1 MLKKVKHRL
10 VERMSATTADSLG
23 MSRAILVNDSLV
35 KRLQQLDDME
45 QSYRHLVD
53 HTERVLRAFYALTQ
67 CFKGLT
73 LILYVIHFLL
83 FISYKLCT
91 EFGDTFAEIGAR
103 EPQPRASEA
112 LVRFAEY
119 HRRMERQGL
128 MLIKALKPV
137 NIFSRNKLPL
147 FINHNSCTLNIDFQI
162 IWYIPE

>member
-1 MLKKVKHRL
+1 MHADARQGKTLDIILKKVKHRL

-45 QSYRHLVD
+45 QSYRHLVN

-67 CFKGLT
+67 CFKGAWRLNFVQH
-73 LILYVIHFLL
+73 LCLCYL
-83 FISYKLCT
+83 FP

-137 NIFSRNKLPL
+137 NK
-147 FINHNSCTLNIDFQI
+147 
-162 IWYIPE
+162 